1 MAVKSYKYN
10 DKTQLSPHFN
20 VQEFRCKD
28 GKQHDILIADE
39 LVAHLELLFA
49 ALDCSMITI
58 NSGHRCASHDKAV
71 GGSGGGF
78 HVSGHAA
85 DIRCYDK
92 KRAIISSKIVS
103 CYAQEVGFGGIANID
118 ASYQNTHVDVRPNG
132 KWYGNECI
140 TTAASVCTDF
150 WKYYGI
156 TKPTAEHPPDVK
168 KGDKGDAVTALQTAL
183 YKHGLLPETEIDG
196 IFGPKT
202 EQALVYYQFLN
213 KLTINGICDESTR
226 SKLGVK

>member
-20 VQEFRCKD
+20 VQEFRCKC
-28 GKQHDILIADE
+28 GKQHDILIAEE
-39 LVAHLELLFA
+39 LVEHLELLFV

-92 KRAIISSKIVS
+92 KRALISSKLVS

-118 ASYQNTHVDVRPNG
+118 TSYQNTHTDVRPNG
-132 KWYGNECI
+132 KWYGNECV
-140 TTAASVCTDF
+140 TTAYSVCTDF

-156 TKPTAEHPPDVK
+156 TKPSQQKP
-168 KGDKGDAVTALQTAL
+168 AVLKEGYEGPEVELLQARLHALGYMLKEGINGKFDLVTLGAVLAFQMKNKL
-183 YKHGLLPETEIDG
+183 EVDG
-196 IFGPKT
+196 IVGTKT
-202 EQALVYYQFLN
+202 QAA
-213 KLTINGICDESTR
+213 LTA
-226 SKLGVK
+226 